1 MPKRVD
7 HEVRRRQIAEALL
20 RLASAHGL
28 LTVTMRD
35 VAAEAGVSLRLVQY
49 YFNTKD
55 ELWIG
60 SLPYLAELLTARVTA
75 AIRARGLPPTP
86 RDLVECTFLAI
97 LPTDEESRWI
107 TKTYNAFYA
116 LILAKPRLTDHGAP
130 DPDALE
136 RLMTT
141 SLSQAQQAGD
151 IDDSH
156 DAALTAAGLLALTNG
171 LGASVLGGQR
181 PAEEAVVIL
190 RYHLDRL
197 FVHSTTG
204 AAPRELDDDR
214 RPRRF
219 ARSEGDPLAGLP
231 DPRRSG
237 VS

>member
-1 MPKRVD
+1 VPKRVD

-20 RLASAHGL
+20 RLASTRGL

-55 ELWIG
+55 ELWVG
-60 SLPYLAELLTARVTA
+60 SLPYLAERLTARVTA
-75 AIRARGLPPTP
+75 AIKARGLPPTP
-86 RDLVECTFLAI
+86 RDLVEGTFLAI

-116 LILAKPRLTDHGAP
+116 LVLAKPKLADHGAP

-136 RLMTT
+136 KFATT
-141 SLSQAQQAGD
+141 SLRRAQQAGD
-151 IDDSH
+151 IDTSH
-156 DAALTAAGLLALTNG
+156 DPELTAAGLLALVNG

-181 PAEEAVVIL
+181 PADEAVTIL

-197 FVHSTTG
+197 FTSEQAG
-204 AAPRELDDDR
+204 QAGRE
-214 RPRRF
+214 
-219 ARSEGDPLAGLP
+219 
-231 DPRRSG
+231 
-237 VS
+237 

>member
-7 HEVRRRQIAEALL
+7 HEMRRRQIAEALL
-20 RLASAHGL
+20 RLASARGL
-28 LTVTMRD
+28 LAVTMRD

-55 ELWIG
+55 ELWVG
-60 SLPYLAELLTARVTA
+60 SLPYLAERVTARVTA

-116 LILAKPRLTDHGAP
+116 LVLAKPKLTDHGAP

-136 RLMTT
+136 QFMTT
-141 SLSQAQQAGD
+141 SLNQAQQAGD

-156 DAALTAAGLLALTNG
+156 DPALTAAGLLALTNG

-181 PAEEAVVIL
+181 PAEEAVTIL

-197 FVHSTTG
+197 FACSTTG
-204 AAPRELDDDR
+204 GAATTTL
-214 RPRRF
+214 
-219 ARSEGDPLAGLP
+219 
-231 DPRRSG
+231 DPRTDQWLP
-237 VS
+237 